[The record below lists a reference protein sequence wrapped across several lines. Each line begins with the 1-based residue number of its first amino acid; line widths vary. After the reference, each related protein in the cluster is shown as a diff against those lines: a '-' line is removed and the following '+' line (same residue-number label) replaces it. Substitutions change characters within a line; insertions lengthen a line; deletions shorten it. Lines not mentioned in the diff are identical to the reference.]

1 VWALVEE
8 WTQKFDK
15 FEVMRQLNGID
26 VPCGPIMSMK
36 DLLQDTSLRE
46 RGIIV
51 EVPHPT
57 RGSFLTVGCPMK
69 LSDSPVKVTASPLL
83 GEHTDKIL
91 AKELGYS
98 KSEIKNLRAAGAI

>member
-1 VWALVEE
+1 MWQIVEA
-8 WTQKFDK
+8 WTQKFNK
-15 FEVMRQLNGID
+15 FEVMRQLNDID

-36 DLLQDTSLRE
+36 DLLQDASLRE

-57 RGSFLTVGCPMK
+57 RGTFMTVGCPMK

-98 KSEIKNLRAAGAI
+98 KRDIKALRAAGAI